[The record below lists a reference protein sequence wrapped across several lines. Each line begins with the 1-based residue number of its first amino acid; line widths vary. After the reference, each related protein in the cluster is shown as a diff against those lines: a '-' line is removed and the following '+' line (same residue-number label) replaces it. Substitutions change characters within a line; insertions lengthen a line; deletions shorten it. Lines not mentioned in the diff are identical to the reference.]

1 MSNSFMGRIK
11 SLETGT
17 KRLLLVIGIVLS
29 FVLSP
34 FLSDNPFDY
43 YFDFDEYTLT
53 MILVAGL
60 TFVGFWICVRIVL
73 WIIDGFKK

>member
-1 MSNSFMGRIK
+1 MGRIK

-43 YFDFDEYTLT
+43 YFDFDEDTLT

-60 TFVGFWICVRIVL
+60 TFVGFWISVRIVL